1 MGGGARTLSRR
12 WCRPRAEDG
21 ASLVRGVAWRVGCG
35 VAVASYIHMVSF
47 PYPRNEM
54 LRNAMAVLDLFSF
67 ERRELGVLE
76 VARLLGRPKSTVS
89 RWLSAMEGAGYLVRD
104 EATARYRISMRL
116 AALGELARQ
125 VTTLQREARPVLE
138 WLAATTGETSNL
150 AVLDGA
156 EAVNVEVAVS
166 PRPIMHVGW
175 VGRRLPLHLSA
186 AGKALLAWRGAS
198 EVERLL
204 PEVLEARTSHTITDR
219 CALLEDLALSR
230 ERGYTVAWAELELD
244 MVAAGA
250 PVRDHRGETVG
261 ALAISAPISRVTR
274 EQLGELAAQV
284 VRAAGELSGRLGY
297 RQAV

>member
-1 MGGGARTLSRR
+1 
-12 WCRPRAEDG
+12 
-21 ASLVRGVAWRVGCG
+21 
-35 VAVASYIHMVSF
+35 
-47 PYPRNEM
+47 M

-76 VARLLGRPKSTVS
+76 VARLLGRPKSTIS
-89 RWLSAMEGAGYLVRD
+89 RWLSAMEGAGYLFRD

-138 WLAATTGETSNL
+138 RLASATGETSNL
-150 AVLDGA
+150 AILDGA

-175 VGRRLPLHLSA
+175 IGRRLPLHVSA
-186 AGKALLAWRGAS
+186 SGKALLAWRS
-198 EVERLL
+198 ITDVKRLL
-204 PEVLEARTSHTITDR
+204 PEVLESHTSRTITDR
-219 CALLEDLALSR
+219 GALLSDLALAR
-230 ERGYTVAWAELELD
+230 ERGYTIAWAELELD

-250 PVRDHRGETVG
+250 PVRDHRGEVVG

-274 EQLGELAAQV
+274 DQLGELAALV
-284 VRAAGELSGRLGY
+284 VAAARDLSTRLGHRPEY
-297 RQAV
+297 